1 MKRDHVNYTLVGAV
15 VLAALALLLFALF
28 LITGTR
34 GGEAEYHT
42 YYRNVTGL
50 RAGAPVFYQGYR
62 IGQVDT
68 VVPER
73 GGEGGTRYR
82 IGLSVRADW
91 PIPEDSVARL
101 QASGLLAD
109 VTVAIREGTKPTPLP
124 AGGELK
130 GEESTDLFG
139 AMNELASEV
148 TTLTR
153 SQLTPLIRNLGER
166 VDSITGSLDKGTPEV
181 LNQARVLLERLTEA
195 STAVNDLL
203 KPTNREA
210 VSDILADVRALSRD
224 LESSRANLD
233 AALKDIAA
241 LTRDNKPGIDAAV
254 TDLRAVLATVSSRID
269 TIVHHLSSASRNAD
283 EFSREI
289 RKNPNRLLLAP
300 QADTPEESER

>member
-1 MKRDHVNYTLVGAV
+1 VKRDHVNYTLVGGV

-62 IGQVDT
+62 IGQVDA

-73 GGEGGTRYR
+73 GEDGTRYR

-109 VTVAIREGTKPTPLP
+109 VTVAIREGTRQTPLP
-124 AGGELK
+124 VGGELK

-195 STAVNDLL
+195 STSVNDLL
-203 KPTNREA
+203 KPANREA
-210 VSDILADVRALSRD
+210 VSDILSDVRALSRD
-224 LESSRANLD
+224 LESSRVNLD
-233 AALKDIAA
+233 NALKDIAA

-254 TDLRAVLATVSSRID
+254 TDLRSVLATVSSRID

-300 QADTPEESER
+300 KPDAPEESER

>member
-1 MKRDHVNYTLVGAV
+1 MKRDHVNYTLVGAI
-15 VLAALALLLFALF
+15 VLAAFALLLFALF
-28 LITGTR
+28 LITGRR
-34 GGEAEYHT
+34 GGEADYHT

-68 VVPER
+68 LVPER
-73 GGEGGTRYR
+73 GADGTRYR

-109 VTVAIREGTKPTPLP
+109 VTVAIREGTNPTPLP
-124 AGGELK
+124 VGGELK

-139 AMNELASEV
+139 AMNELAAEV

-153 SQLTPLIRNLGER
+153 GQLTPLIRNLGER

-203 KPTNREA
+203 KPSNREA
-210 VSDILADVRALSRD
+210 VSDILTDVRALSRD
-224 LESSRANLD
+224 LEASRVNLD

-254 TDLRAVLATVSSRID
+254 TDLRAVLATLSSRID

-300 QADTPEESER
+300 TPDEPEESER